1 MCSLVLGDPWLIAPF
16 MTGFPKNHILGVT
29 LDLMSTP
36 TSFPKSVVVFACRV
50 FQNWLERMLPEGL
63 TNDVTFFDYA
73 LHSIPKKLR
82 QTLQSAIDSV
92 ERPSLIL
99 LGYGLCG
106 NGLDGIEAREHTLV
120 IPRTDDCI
128 AIILGSYQA
137 YRREFDRES
146 ATYYL
151 SKGWLEGGSTPLEEY
166 EKYAGKYGADK
177 AAWLMDYQYHN
188 YQRLAL
194 IARNDEELQMYRPRA
209 QEVAR
214 YCERWEMRYDELVGT
229 DDMLVRLIKIA
240 AGLDAANVDDEFV
253 IVPPGGVLKQ
263 SQFLR

>member
-1 MCSLVLGDPWLIAPF
+1 MNFITFLVYKQIGSKGI
-16 MTGFPKNHILGVT
+16 PKFINFAVRCK
-29 LDLMSTP
+29 DMSEPISSSGTI
-36 TSFPKSVVVFACRV
+36 VVFACRV
-50 FQNWLERMLPEGL
+50 FQNWLEHLLPEGL

-73 LHSIPKKLR
+73 LHATPKKLR
-82 QTLQSAIDSV
+82 QTLQSAIDSI

-106 NGLDGIEAREHTLV
+106 NGLDGIEARQHTLL

-128 AIILGSYQA
+128 GIILGSYQA
-137 YRREFDRES
+137 YRREFDREH

-166 EKYAGKYGADK
+166 EKYTAKYGIEK

-188 YQRLAL
+188 YRRLAL
-194 IARNDEELQMYRPRA
+194 IVRNDDELRAYRPHA

-214 YCERWEMRYDELVGT
+214 YCERWGMRYEEIVGT
-229 DDMLVRLIKIA
+229 DDMLLRLIKIA
-240 AGLDAANVDDEFV
+240 ADINAANGEDEFV

-263 SQFLR
+263 SQFIR